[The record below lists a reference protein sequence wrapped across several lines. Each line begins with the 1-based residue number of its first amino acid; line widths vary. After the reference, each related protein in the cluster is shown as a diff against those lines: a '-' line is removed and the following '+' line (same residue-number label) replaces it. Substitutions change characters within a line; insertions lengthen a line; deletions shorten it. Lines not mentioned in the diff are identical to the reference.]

1 MKHPS
6 IAGILVGFLVG
17 AIARA
22 GAFYWF
28 IIRSQEFLQR
38 HAMQSQVTK
47 IVVVSLVIGA
57 VVGTIASL
65 PGRPIIGA
73 VLGAFLGAGV
83 TVVTSFPLGCLF
95 SLVALDL
102 GDATPDVKDLLVP
115 MDWPVPL
122 PDLPAVW
129 SRS

>member
-83 TVVTSFPLGCLF
+83 T
-95 SLVALDL
+95 
-102 GDATPDVKDLLVP
+102 TPFR
-115 MDWPVPL
+115 W
-122 PDLPAVW
+122 AAC
-129 SRS
+129 SRWWLSISEMRRQT